1 MTQNKRSERFNQSE
15 LTISHQPPPDRSEY
29 LQTFFQNRSPFYNA
43 HEVCRLLL
51 WEHQIIMWTLVCFC
65 PHLSWIFGWF
75 TFCSTSL
82 RQNIN
87 IFPKNFNINVIP
99 CLLQLKPEA
108 FRECRIDLVSLIV
121 PLTPNLLDGMKVDG
135 TSSVFP
141 SVTGNSKNR

>member
-1 MTQNKRSERFNQSE
+1 MQIVAMRASNNNVNAGVFLS
-15 LTISHQPPPDRSEY
+15 
-29 LQTFFQNRSPFYNA
+29 TF
-43 HEVCRLLL
+43 
-51 WEHQIIMWTLVCFC
+51 
-65 PHLSWIFGWF
+65 IF
-75 TFCSTSL
+75 L